1 MSWIF
6 SCKIKD
12 FRKCV
17 NLELFGEEGSGAQ
30 ARVRA
35 ISDIVQEL
43 IQGVKDGKDVDLN
56 QIKKEVMPLLVRPC
70 VFAGAP
76 VQC

>member
-1 MSWIF
+1 M
-6 SCKIKD
+6 
-12 FRKCV
+12 
-17 NLELFGEEGSGAQ
+17 Q

-43 IQGVKDGKDVDLN
+43 IHGVKDGKDVDLN
-56 QIKKEVMPLLVRPC
+56 QIKKEVMPLRVRPC

-76 VQC
+76 VHC